1 MRVELFPFQI
11 KAVNDLRRKTANAL
25 GFYQHTHTPQ
35 VISLQAPTGA
45 GKTIMMA
52 SFVEDVI
59 YGTEEFEEQPD
70 AIFVWLSD
78 SPQLNQ
84 QSQNKF
90 LKSDKIRINQC
101 ISIQDDNFDSETFED
116 GKIYFLNTQK
126 IGKSGNLSQ
135 HSDSRQYTIWETVEN
150 TIKQKSDRLYFIIDE
165 AHRGMQGKDAGRAT
179 SIMQRFIKGAPD
191 YGLKTPVPVI
201 IGISATS
208 ARFNALVGDTSST
221 LHKVIVPAADVRAS
235 GLLKDRIVITYPGD
249 TQKNNEMAVLDAAT
263 DEWVDKVKHWHQYCY
278 EQHYAYV
285 NPVFVIQVKAGN
297 ADKISETDLD
307 AVIAKIE
314 ERAKIKFEPFE
325 VVHTFGDHSDLIL
338 NGLKVSH
345 IEPNDI
351 ADNRKVKVVLFKENL
366 STGWDCPRA
375 ETMMSFRHAEDATYI
390 AQLLG
395 RMVRTPMQCRIK
407 VDDSL
412 NDVRLYLPYFNV
424 DTVKSVIDELL
435 NTEGGEIPTFID
447 DEPLDHGKYKTY
459 SVHISHKKQDDDY
472 PSLFD
477 AKNSTNDSSNGE
489 TDSSTDNG
497 ETGGKTDGSETN
509 NGTNDTETDNGTDE
523 VTNQDTNGNTDDGTN
538 NGVTI
543 PEGKNVVFVAPA
555 NPQQTSSEQPKPV
568 VKKTPVPDP
577 QLFETNID
585 REGIVKYINDLSII
599 TYQVRSVKINS
610 YLKSLLSLSTL
621 LTHTNIKRD
630 AKDVVTADVVTM
642 MHNYV
647 QKLHQSGYYDRL
659 AKDVLTYKLS
669 IKIFDIFGS
678 ALNNNA
684 VPDLFTMSNSE
695 LDRQLRIVDA
705 KLGGFGFPYKYGDKY
720 FDENNPDKFKMD
732 CILYALEDKN
742 IEELNNYAG
751 KKFHSLD
758 DDYRKYIV
766 AKSEEIK
773 KQYSA
778 IIANGDAVSKHSFS
792 LPETIQ
798 VPVDDNG
805 KIYYDHLFADEKTG
819 KAQIKLNSWED
830 GVIAEEKRRA
840 DFVCWFRNE
849 PRKQWSLTIP
859 YEINNE
865 TKAAYPDF
873 IVVRRDASL
882 GYVLDILEPHD
893 PTRTDNLPKAKG
905 FARYAAEEYKIGRLQ
920 LIRKVKEQTGEKFL
934 RLDFSKGE
942 IRQKVLKLQTPE
954 ELDHLFETDG
964 IVQ

>member
-11 KAVNDLRRKTANAL
+11 KAVNDLRRTTANAL

-221 LHKVIVPAADVRAS
+221 LHKVIVKAADVRAS

-314 ERAKIKFEPFE
+314 ERAGIKFEPFE
-325 VVHTFGDHSDLIL
+325 VVHTFGDHGDLTL

-345 IEPNDI
+345 IEPSDI

-424 DTVKSVIDELL
+424 DTVKSVIDELQ

-447 DEPLDHGKYKTY
+447 DEPLDHGKYQPYT
-459 SVHISHKKQDDDY
+459 VHIHHKKQEDKD
-472 PSLFD
+472 PTLFD
-477 AKNSTNDSSNGE
+477 TNGSANSE
-489 TDSSTDNG
+489 TGSSTDNG
-497 ETGGKTDGSETN
+497 ETDNET
-509 NGTNDTETDNGTDE
+509 DTETNDNGTDE
-523 VTNQDTNGNTDDGTN
+523 VTNQDTDGNNDDGTN

-543 PEGKNVVFVAPA
+543 PEGKNVVIVAPE
-555 NPQQTSSEQPKPV
+555 NPQQTPPEKPKPA

-577 QLFETNID
+577 QLFETDID
-585 REGIVKYINDLSII
+585 REGIVKHINDLGII

-610 YLKSLLSLSTL
+610 YLKSLLSLSAL

-630 AKDVVTADVVTM
+630 AIDTVTADVVAM
-642 MHNYV
+642 IHDYV
-647 QKLHQSGYYDRL
+647 QKLHKLGLYDSR

-678 ALNNNA
+678 AINTNA

-705 KLGGFGFPYKYGDKY
+705 KLGGFGFPNKYGDKY

-732 CILYALEDKN
+732 CILFALEDKN

-758 DDYRKYIV
+758 DNYRKYIV
-766 AKSEEIK
+766 AKSEELK
-773 KQYSA
+773 KQYA
-778 IIANGDAVSKHSFS
+778 TIIANGDAVSKHSFS

-798 VPVDDNG
+798 VPVDDSG
-805 KIYYDHLFADEKTG
+805 KIYYNHLFADEKTG
-819 KAQIKLNSWED
+819 KAQIKLNSWEE
-830 GVIAEEKRRA
+830 GVIEEEKRRT

-865 TKAAYPDF
+865 TKATYPDF
-873 IVVRRDASL
+873 IIVRRDESL

-893 PTRTDNLPKAKG
+893 PSRTDNLPKAKG
-905 FARYAAEEYKIGRLQ
+905 FAKYAAEEFKIGRLQ
-920 LIRKVKEQTGEKFL
+920 LIRKIKEQTGEKFI

-964 IVQ
+964 IVEK

>member
-1 MRVELFPFQI
+1 MKVELFPFQI

-59 YGTEEFEEQPD
+59 YGTEEFAEQPE

-101 ISIQDDNFDSETFED
+101 IAIQDDNFDSETFED

-126 IGKSGNLSQ
+126 IGASGNLSK
-135 HSDSRQYTIWETVEN
+135 HSDTRQYTIWETVEN
-150 TIKQKSDRLYFIIDE
+150 TIQQKSDRLYFIIDE
-165 AHRGMQGKDAGRAT
+165 AHRGMQGKEAGRAT

-208 ARFNALVGDTSST
+208 ARFNALVGDTTST
-221 LHKVIVPAADVRAS
+221 LHKVIVPPADVRAS

-263 DEWVDKVKHWHQYCY
+263 DEWVGKVKHWHQYCY

-297 ADKISETDLD
+297 AEKISETDLD

-314 ERAKIKFEPFE
+314 ERAGIKFEPFE
-325 VVHTFGDHSDLIL
+325 VVHTFGDHGDLTL

-345 IEPNDI
+345 IEPSDI

-395 RMVRTPMQCRIK
+395 RMVRTPMQCRVK
-407 VDDSL
+407 VDDYL

-424 DTVKSVIDELL
+424 DTVKSVIDELQ

-447 DEPLDHGKYKTY
+447 DEPLGHGKYKTY
-459 SVHISHKKQDDDY
+459 SVHISHKKQDDNY

-477 AKNSTNDSSNGE
+477 ADNNTDGE
-489 TDSSTDNG
+489 TDSSTDNND
-497 ETGGKTDGSETN
+497 TDSETDY
-509 NGTNDTETDNGTDE
+509 TNDTNGETDSSTENNDTDSGMDE
-523 VTNQDTNGNTDDGTN
+523 GGKDV
-538 NGVTI
+538 VI
-543 PEGKNVVFVAPA
+543 VVPE
-555 NPQQTSSEQPKPV
+555 NPQQTPTEKPKPV
-568 VKKTPVPDP
+568 VKKAPVPDP
-577 QLFETNID
+577 QLFETDID
-585 REGIVKYINDLSII
+585 REGIIKYINDLGMI

-610 YLKSLLSLSTL
+610 YLKSLLSLSSL
-621 LTHTNIKRD
+621 LTHTAIKRD
-630 AKDVVTADVVTM
+630 AIDEVNADVLSKI
-642 MHNYV
+642 HDYV
-647 QKLHQSGYYDRL
+647 QKLHQSGHYDRL
-659 AKDVLTYKLS
+659 SKDVLTYKLS
-669 IKIFDIFGS
+669 VKIFDVFGS
-678 ALNNNA
+678 LINNNA

-705 KLGGFGFPYKYGDKY
+705 KLGGFGFPNKYGDKY

-742 IEELNNYAG
+742 IEDLNNYAG

-773 KQYSA
+773 KQYST

-798 VPVDDNG
+798 VPVDDSG
-805 KIYYDHLFADEKTG
+805 KIYYNHLFADEKTG
-819 KAQIKLNSWED
+819 KAQIKLNSWEE
-830 GVIAEEKRRA
+830 GVIEEEKRRA
-840 DFVCWFRNE
+840 DFVCWFRND

-865 TKAAYPDF
+865 TKATYPDF
-873 IVVRRDASL
+873 IIVRRDASL

-905 FARYAAEEYKIGRLQ
+905 FAKYASEEFKIGRIQ
-920 LIRKVKEQTGEKFL
+920 LIRKIKEQTGEKFL
-934 RLDFSKGE
+934 RLDFSKSE
-942 IRQKVLKLQTPE
+942 IRQKVQKLQTPE

-964 IVQ
+964 IVEK